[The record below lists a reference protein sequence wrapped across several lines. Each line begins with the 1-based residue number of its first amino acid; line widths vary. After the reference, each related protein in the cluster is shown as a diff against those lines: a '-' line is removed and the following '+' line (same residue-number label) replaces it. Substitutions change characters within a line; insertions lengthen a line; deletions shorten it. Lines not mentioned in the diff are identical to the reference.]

1 MRNFFFAL
9 FLLMTYVAGGQSP
22 QTLYF
27 DPTSTIGA
35 PASRIFESITY
46 IPLETTKQSLFGQI
60 NRLVVTPQYFIIFD
74 YDTQGL
80 YFFDKSGKFI
90 KKYKDDKY
98 TIGNMQFFEKENAL
112 YLLQVNRNF
121 RPTEQERDELIRNP
135 FSKNNRKYARAILYE
150 LSDVQK
156 EQVKE
161 IPDFTVYMANPY
173 YFAPKQWAYS
183 IVLEDRDAK
192 DSVDYELKIS
202 DGNKT
207 LRAYFPYA
215 KRKSSYLSDP
225 GNIDFF
231 PTSKTNT
238 LLFTRPYN
246 YSIYQLTPDSITP
259 LYNFVL
265 PFENTVPKSFFNKEF
280 SSRNEL
286 REYKQTNPDYV
297 WQIDGLVPFN
307 NFLFFSL
314 DYQKRDRRFLFD
326 RNGNRF
332 YNVNR
337 ITPDSSNAYLPIM
350 GWNIQ
355 YYDNTALYSSISSDA
370 MFRSKET
377 ERNKKPVYSELV
389 KTYFDKSKSSANP
402 VIIILK
408 PLSKTK

>member
-60 NRLVVTPQYFIIFD
+60 SRLVVTPQYFIVFD

-90 KKYKDDKY
+90 KKFKDDKY
-98 TIGNMQFFEKENAL
+98 TIGNMQFFEKQNAL

-121 RPTEQERDELIRNP
+121 RPTEQEREELIRNP
-135 FSKNNRKYARAILYE
+135 FSRNNRKYARAVLYD
-150 LSDVQK
+150 LADIQK
-156 EQVKE
+156 EQIKE
-161 IPDFTVYMANPY
+161 VPDFTIYMANPF
-173 YFAPKQWAYS
+173 YFNSKEWVYS
-183 IVLEDRDAK
+183 IVLEDKDAK
-192 DSVDYELKIS
+192 DSVDYELKVS
-202 DGNKT
+202 DGNKI
-207 LRAYFPYA
+207 LRSYFPYA
-215 KRKSSYLSDP
+215 KTNSSYLADP
-225 GNIDFF
+225 GNIEFF
-231 PTSKTNT
+231 PTNKTNT
-238 LLFTRPYN
+238 LYFTRPYN
-246 YSIYQLTPDSITP
+246 YSIYQFTSDSITA

-265 PFENTVPKSFFNKEF
+265 PFENTVPKTFFSKQF

-286 REYKQTNPDYV
+286 REYKQTNPGYV
-297 WQIDGLVPFN
+297 WKINGLVPFN
-307 NFLFFSL
+307 NYLFFSL

-326 RNGNRF
+326 KNGNRF
-332 YNVNR
+332 YNINR
-337 ITPDSSNAYLPIM
+337 ITPDSSNAFLPIM

-377 ERNKKPVYSELV
+377 EQNKKPVYSELV
-389 KTYFDKSKSSANP
+389 KTYFNKSKSTANP

>member
-1 MRNFFFAL
+1 MRNFLAVL

-27 DPTSTIGA
+27 DPASTIGA

-60 NRLVVTPQYFIIFD
+60 SRLVVTPQYFIIFD

-98 TIGNMQFFEKENAL
+98 TVGNMQFFEKENAL

-135 FSKNNRKYARAILYE
+135 FSKNNRKYARAVLYE

-183 IVLEDRDAK
+183 IVLEDKDAK

-225 GNIDFF
+225 GNIEFF
-231 PTSKTNT
+231 STSNTNT

-246 YSIYQLTPDSITP
+246 YSIYQLTPDSISH
-259 LYNFVL
+259 LFNFVL
-265 PFENTVPKSFFNKEF
+265 PFENTVPKNFFNKEF

-286 REYKQTNPDYV
+286 REFKQTNPSYV
-297 WQIDGLVPFN
+297 WKINGLVPFN
-307 NFLFFSL
+307 NYLFFSL

-332 YNVNR
+332 YNINR

-377 ERNKKPVYSELV
+377 EQNKKPVYSELV

-408 PLSKTK
+408 PLTKTK

>member
-60 NRLVVTPQYFIIFD
+60 SRLVVTPQYFIVFD

-90 KKYKDDKY
+90 KKFKDDKY
-98 TIGNMQFFEKENAL
+98 TIGNMQFFEKQNAL

-121 RPTEQERDELIRNP
+121 RPTEQEREELIRNP
-135 FSKNNRKYARAILYE
+135 FSRNNRKYARAVLYD
-150 LSDVQK
+150 LADIQK
-156 EQVKE
+156 EQIKE
-161 IPDFTVYMANPY
+161 VPDFTIYMANPL
-173 YFAPKQWAYS
+173 YFNSKEWVYS
-183 IVLEDRDAK
+183 IVLEDKDAK
-192 DSVDYELKIS
+192 DSVDYELKVS
-202 DGNKT
+202 DGNKI
-207 LRAYFPYA
+207 LRSYFPYA
-215 KRKSSYLSDP
+215 KTNSSYLADP
-225 GNIDFF
+225 GNIEFF
-231 PTSKTNT
+231 PTNKTNT
-238 LLFTRPYN
+238 LYFTRPYN
-246 YSIYQLTPDSITP
+246 YSIYQFTSDSITA

-265 PFENTVPKSFFNKEF
+265 PFENTVPKTFFSKQF

-286 REYKQTNPDYV
+286 REYKQTNPGYV
-297 WQIDGLVPFN
+297 WKINGLVPFN
-307 NFLFFSL
+307 NYLFFSL

-326 RNGNRF
+326 KNGNRF
-332 YNVNR
+332 YNINR
-337 ITPDSSNAYLPIM
+337 ITPDSSNAFLPIM

-377 ERNKKPVYSELV
+377 EQNKKPVYSELV
-389 KTYFDKSKSSANP
+389 KTYFNKSKSTANP